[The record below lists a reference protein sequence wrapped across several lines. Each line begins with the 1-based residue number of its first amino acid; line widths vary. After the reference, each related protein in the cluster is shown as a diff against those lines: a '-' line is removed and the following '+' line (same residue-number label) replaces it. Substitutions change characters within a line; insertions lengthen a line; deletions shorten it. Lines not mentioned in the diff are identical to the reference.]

1 MFDLPAKDVTIIVV
15 ANANDPQFLAST
27 GEDVGDAAAISI
39 AQIVLP
45 GASTTQG

>member
-1 MFDLPAKDVTIIVV
+1 LT
-15 ANANDPQFLAST
+15 ST

-45 GASTTQG
+45 GALTTSGLKIRN